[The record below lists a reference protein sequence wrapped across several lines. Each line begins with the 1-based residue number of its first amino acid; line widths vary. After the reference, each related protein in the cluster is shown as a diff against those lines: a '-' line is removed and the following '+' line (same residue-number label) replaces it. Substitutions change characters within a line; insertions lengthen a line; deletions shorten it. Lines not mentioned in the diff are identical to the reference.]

1 MMWLA
6 VLLIVGGL
14 AWFAV
19 GFVLVTNGT
28 AVAPRR
34 RTDEDPPASRGPP
47 RGWRGQTYSA
57 AYPVVSPSP

>member
-34 RTDEDPPASRGPP
+34 RTDEAHRHQEGRLAGGVARRIPPHT
-47 RGWRGQTYSA
+47 Q
-57 AYPVVSPSP
+57 